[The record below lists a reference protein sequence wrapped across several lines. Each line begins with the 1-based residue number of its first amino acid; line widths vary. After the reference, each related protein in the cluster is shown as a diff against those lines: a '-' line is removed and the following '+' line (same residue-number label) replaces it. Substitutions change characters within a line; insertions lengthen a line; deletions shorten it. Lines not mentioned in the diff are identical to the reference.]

1 MLSSYLHFCQSW
13 ARVIFLMTQH
23 ASPHHVVL
31 STCHTSPVIVVF
43 FQHFSLRHCHFA
55 SRIRSHITLTPL
67 LNPCW
72 PISYSPPLLAVKLTP
87 SAQRSSSTTSG
98 GQIHPSPPSSHPPP
112 LLAVKFILPRPAVI
126 LHPFWWLNS
135 PLSAQQSSSTTSG
148 GQIHPSPPSG
158 HSPPLLVVK
167 FTSQHPAVI
176 LHTIWQLNSPPP
188 CPTVILKPC
197 WRSYSTLCPA
207 VTSSTPAGGQ
217 PHPSPAG
224 GHLPPLLLADN
235 FTPSPARN

>member
-55 SRIRSHITLTPL
+55 SLIRSHITLTPL

-98 GQIHPSPPSSHPPP
+98 GQS
-112 LLAVKFILPRPAVI
+112 
-126 LHPFWWLNS
+126 
-135 PLSAQQSSSTTSG
+135 
-148 GQIHPSPPSG
+148 HPSPPSG
-158 HSPPLLVVK
+158 HPSPLLVVK
-167 FTSQHPAVI
+167 LTPLRPAVI
-176 LHTIWQLNSPPP
+176 LHHFWRSNSP
-188 CPTVILKPC
+188 L
-197 WRSYSTLCPA
+197 PA
-207 VTSSTPAGGQ
+207 QWSFSTPACG
-217 PHPSPAG
+217 
-224 GHLPPLLLADN
+224 
-235 FTPSPARN
+235 

>member
-55 SRIRSHITLTPL
+55 SLIRSHITLTPL

-87 SAQRSSSTTSG
+87 
-98 GQIHPSPPSSHPPP
+98 
-112 LLAVKFILPRPAVI
+112 PRPAVI
-126 LHPFWWLNS
+126 LHHFWRSNS
-135 PLSAQQSSSTTSG
+135 PFPTQQSSSTTSG

-158 HSPPLLVVK
+158 HPSPLVVVK
-167 FTSQHPAVI
+167 LTPLRPAVI
-176 LHTIWQLNSPPP
+176 LHHFWRSNSP
-188 CPTVILKPC
+188 L
-197 WRSYSTLCPA
+197 PA
-207 VTSSTPAGGQ
+207 QWSFSTPACG
-217 PHPSPAG
+217 
-224 GHLPPLLLADN
+224 
-235 FTPSPARN
+235 